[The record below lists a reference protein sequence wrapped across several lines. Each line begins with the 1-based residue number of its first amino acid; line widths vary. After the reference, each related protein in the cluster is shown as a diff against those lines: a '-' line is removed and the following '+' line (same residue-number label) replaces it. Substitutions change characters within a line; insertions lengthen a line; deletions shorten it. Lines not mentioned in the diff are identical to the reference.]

1 MINKSKT
8 ILFLEKQ
15 GGFLSIYFFI
25 LSKFFANFE
34 ITLYSNLF
42 KIMETVYIKTPLGIA
57 AIIGDENGVSEISVS
72 DEGSVSVEIPNVLQE
87 AVSQLND
94 YFEGKR
100 TYFDFKLNP
109 KGTEFQ
115 QKVWKALLEIPYG
128 KTRTYLEQSK
138 VLGDVKAIR
147 AVASANGKNPLWIVV
162 PCHRV
167 IGTDGSLT
175 GYAGGLWRKKWLLEH
190 ENPTTQQSLF

>member
-1 MINKSKT
+1 
-8 ILFLEKQ
+8 
-15 GGFLSIYFFI
+15 
-25 LSKFFANFE
+25 
-34 ITLYSNLF
+34 
-42 KIMETVYIKTPLGIA
+42 METAYIKTPLGIA
-57 AIIGDENGVSEISVS
+57 KIVGDEDGVSVISVL
-72 DEGSVSVEIPNVLQE
+72 DEGIISEIIPSILGE

-100 TYFDFKLNP
+100 IDFTFKLNP
-109 KGTEFQ
+109 FGTEFQ
-115 QKVWKALLEIPYG
+115 QKVWKGLLEIPFG
-128 KTRTYLEQSK
+128 KTMSYLELSK
-138 VLGDVKAIR
+138 KLGDVKAIR

-190 ENPTTQQSLF
+190 ENPSTQQILF

>member
-1 MINKSKT
+1 
-8 ILFLEKQ
+8 
-15 GGFLSIYFFI
+15 
-25 LSKFFANFE
+25 
-34 ITLYSNLF
+34 
-42 KIMETVYIKTPLGIA
+42 METVYIKTPLGIA
-57 AIIGDENGVSEISVS
+57 KIMGDENGISVISVS
-72 DEGSVSVEIPNVLQE
+72 DEGIISSIIPSILQE
-87 AVSQLND
+87 SVSQLND

-100 TYFDFKLNP
+100 NDFTLKLNP
-109 KGTEFQ
+109 SGTEFQ
-115 QKVWKALLEIPYG
+115 QKVWKGLLEIPYG
-128 KTRTYLEQSK
+128 KTMSYLELSK
-138 VLGDVKAIR
+138 KLGDVKAIR

>member
-1 MINKSKT
+1 
-8 ILFLEKQ
+8 
-15 GGFLSIYFFI
+15 
-25 LSKFFANFE
+25 
-34 ITLYSNLF
+34 
-42 KIMETVYIKTPLGIA
+42 METTYIKTPLGIA
-57 AIIGDENGVSEISVS
+57 RIEGDENGVSAISVL
-72 DEGSVSVEIPNVLQE
+72 DEGAISISIPEILQN
-87 AVSQLND
+87 AVNQLNE

-100 TYFDFKLNP
+100 LNFDLKLNP
-109 KGTEFQ
+109 QGTDFQ
-115 QKVWKALLEIPYG
+115 KKVWKGLLQIPYG

-167 IGTDGSLT
+167 IGSDGSLT

-190 ENPTTQQSLF
+190 ENPTMQQSLF

>member
-1 MINKSKT
+1 
-8 ILFLEKQ
+8 
-15 GGFLSIYFFI
+15 
-25 LSKFFANFE
+25 
-34 ITLYSNLF
+34 
-42 KIMETVYIKTPLGIA
+42 METAYIKTPLGIA
-57 AIIGDENGVSEISVS
+57 TIMGDENGVSVISVA
-72 DEGSVSVEIPNVLQE
+72 DEGEVSAIIPAILND

-100 TYFDFKLNP
+100 NDFTFKLNP
-109 KGTEFQ
+109 RGTEFQ
-115 QKVWKALLEIPYG
+115 QKVWKALLQIPYG

-138 VLGDVKAIR
+138 ILGDVKAIR

-167 IGTDGSLT
+167 IGSNGSLT

-190 ENPTTQQSLF
+190 ENPSLQQSMF